1 MPIYVIQIVIACIT
15 ILIGIFLLKLANTL
29 KKVHRISKFSLDIPK
44 DNTSIL
50 TNITNGFFKI
60 IHNLSDGL
68 SHYSFVNKLSLKY
81 DKYILEINRDRTSPV
96 DYFTIK
102 LLLVIIALSLC
113 LMGVVLSILPASPFI
128 FIVVFLA
135 SYFLPDLF
143 WKYLYIKRTNRI
155 VKDVFISTKY
165 IYYGLNKKMSIDN
178 AINYAIHNLDGDI
191 TDELD
196 KILKDLKHNISLED
210 AYYKFYKRSNIKE
223 VLSIY
228 QSLKMASLLN
238 ISYVDAY
245 KYIIN
250 DNINVYEER
259 EHIFKIVDVYN
270 YLFLI
275 VLLIPL
281 LVFIFGLFINLD
293 YFARLM
299 AGKGLYL
306 VILVIALYSIYIYII
321 KNILEVKDE

>member
-1 MPIYVIQIVIACIT
+1 MPIYVIQIVIACIA

-50 TNITNGFFKI
+50 TNITNVFFKV
-60 IHNLSDGL
+60 IHNLSAGL
-68 SHYSFVNKLSLKY
+68 SHYNFVNKLSLKY

-102 LLLVIIALSLC
+102 LLLVIITLSLC
-113 LMGVVLSILPASPFI
+113 LLGVVLSILPASPFI

-178 AINYAIHNLDGDI
+178 AISYAINNLDGDI

-210 AYYKFYKRSNIKE
+210 AY
-223 VLSIY
+223 
-228 QSLKMASLLN
+228 
-238 ISYVDAY
+238 
-245 KYIIN
+245 
-250 DNINVYEER
+250 
-259 EHIFKIVDVYN
+259 
-270 YLFLI
+270 
-275 VLLIPL
+275 
-281 LVFIFGLFINLD
+281 
-293 YFARLM
+293 
-299 AGKGLYL
+299 
-306 VILVIALYSIYIYII
+306 
-321 KNILEVKDE
+321 

>member
-250 DNINVYEER
+250 DNINAYEER

-299 AGKGLYL
+299 DGKGLYL

>member
-143 WKYLYIKRTNRI
+143 WKYLYIKRTNGI

-250 DNINVYEER
+250 DNINAYEER

-299 AGKGLYL
+299 DGKGLYL

>member
-1 MPIYVIQIVIACIT
+1 MPIYVIQIIIACIA
-15 ILIGIFLLKLANTL
+15 ILVGIFLLRLANTL

-60 IHNLSDGL
+60 IHNLSGGL
-68 SHYSFVNKLSLKY
+68 SHYGFVNKLSLKY

-102 LLLVIIALSLC
+102 LLLVIITLSLC
-113 LMGVVLSILPASPFI
+113 LMGVVLSILPASPLI

-178 AINYAIHNLDGDI
+178 AINYAINNLDGDI

-228 QSLKMASLLN
+228 QSLKIASLLN

-250 DNINVYEER
+250 DNIKAYEER
-259 EHIFKIVDVYN
+259 EYIFKIVDVYN

-299 AGKGLYL
+299 NGKGLYL

>member
-68 SHYSFVNKLSLKY
+68 SRYNFVKKLSLKY

-113 LMGVVLSILPASPFI
+113 LLGVVLSILPASPFI

-155 VKDVFISTKY
+155 VKDVFISTVVD
-165 IYYGLNKKMSIDN
+165 S
-178 AINYAIHNLDGDI
+178 
-191 TDELD
+191 
-196 KILKDLKHNISLED
+196 
-210 AYYKFYKRSNIKE
+210 
-223 VLSIY
+223 
-228 QSLKMASLLN
+228 SLKNNKDANEEVKTLEENTDKVVEEIQESEIEEKKEEKPKEEQVSL
-238 ISYVDAY
+238 
-245 KYIIN
+245 N
-250 DNINVYEER
+250 DFFDE
-259 EHIFKIVDVYN
+259 FKI
-270 YLFLI
+270 
-275 VLLIPL
+275 
-281 LVFIFGLFINLD
+281 
-293 YFARLM
+293 
-299 AGKGLYL
+299 
-306 VILVIALYSIYIYII
+306 
-321 KNILEVKDE
+321 

>member
-1 MPIYVIQIVIACIT
+1 M
-15 ILIGIFLLKLANTL
+15 N
-29 KKVHRISKFSLDIPK
+29 D
-44 DNTSIL
+44 
-50 TNITNGFFKI
+50 
-60 IHNLSDGL
+60 
-68 SHYSFVNKLSLKY
+68 
-81 DKYILEINRDRTSPV
+81 
-96 DYFTIK
+96 
-102 LLLVIIALSLC
+102 
-113 LMGVVLSILPASPFI
+113 
-128 FIVVFLA
+128 
-135 SYFLPDLF
+135 
-143 WKYLYIKRTNRI
+143 LYIKRNNRI

-178 AINYAIHNLDGDI
+178 AINYAINNLDGDI

-228 QSLKMASLLN
+228 QSLKIASLLN
-238 ISYVDAY
+238 ISYIDAY

-250 DNINVYEER
+250 DNIKAYEER

-299 AGKGLYL
+299 NGKGLYL

>member
-60 IHNLSDGL
+60 IHNLSGGL
-68 SHYSFVNKLSLKY
+68 SHYGFVNKLSLKY

-113 LMGVVLSILPASPFI
+113 LLGVVLSILPASPLI

-178 AINYAIHNLDGDI
+178 AINYAINNLDGDI

-228 QSLKMASLLN
+228 QSLKIASLLN

-250 DNINVYEER
+250 DNIKAYEER
-259 EHIFKIVDVYN
+259 EYIFKIVDVYN

-299 AGKGLYL
+299 NGKGLYL